1 MTLFRANKI
10 PVRDS
15 VNVVMNKEAMSSGDQ
30 DSGFSLPK
38 EEKIVARDNLETETE
53 EEHPAENL
61 EAWCQLQQ
69 SFKIP
74 KS

>member
-1 MTLFRANKI
+1 MFRANEI

-15 VNVVMNKEAMSSGDQ
+15 VNVVMNKAMSSGDQ

-38 EEKIVARDNLETETE
+38 VEKIVARDDLETE

-69 SFKIP
+69 SFQIP
-74 KS
+74 

>member
-1 MTLFRANKI
+1 MFRANEI

-15 VNVVMNKEAMSSGDQ
+15 VNVVMNKAMSSGDQ

-38 EEKIVARDNLETETE
+38 EEKIVARDNLKTETE

-61 EAWCQLQQ
+61 EAWCQFQQ
-69 SFKIP
+69 SFNIP